1 MCNAISL
8 IVLRWNWTKSEPL
21 KGSEHI
27 DMTGIRLDII
37 CEFPGLIGIEG
48 LKTRMLLVLK

>member
-1 MCNAISL
+1 MYNAII
-8 IVLRWNWTKSEPL
+8 IVLHWNWTKSELL